1 MLLYIIRHG
10 DPIYVS
16 DSLTPKG
23 ILQAE
28 AVGKR
33 LAASKID
40 RIFSSP
46 MGRAKM
52 TAEPAC
58 RLLGLNYSIE
68 EWAHE
73 IGDERMTTYPDGV
86 PSSINILQN
95 TYLLENGAVN
105 ADYYQAYSTPA
116 VAASDMKKA
125 CTYIWENGKN
135 FLERLGYKE
144 DNGIY
149 RILQPNEEK
158 VALFCHAAF
167 AKSWIS
173 MLLHIPLHIFCG
185 GANYCHTGVT
195 ILEFSNNANGVTAP
209 RMLCYS
215 DTSHFYHDEKLEL
228 QYNNKIYF

>member
-10 DPIYVS
+10 DPIYET

-33 LAASKID
+33 LAASGID

-46 MGRAKM
+46 MGRAQM
-52 TAEPAC
+52 TAKPAC

-68 EWAHE
+68 PWAHE
-73 IGDERMTTYPDGV
+73 IGNERLTTYPDGNPLSV
-86 PSSINILQN
+86 NVLQN
-95 TYLLENGAVN
+95 TYFLENGAID
-105 ADYYQAYSTPA
+105 ADYFQAYSTPA
-116 VAASDMKKA
+116 IAASDMKKA
-125 CTYIWENGKN
+125 CTYIWENGKD

-144 DNGIY
+144 ENGIY
-149 RILQPNEEK
+149 KILQPNEEK

-167 AKSWIS
+167 AKAWIS
-173 MLLHIPLHIFCG
+173 MLLHIPLHIFSG
-185 GANYCHTGVT
+185 GATYCHTGVT
-195 ILEFSNNANGVTAP
+195 ILEFENNQNGITAP

-215 DTSHFYHDEKLEL
+215 DLSHFYKEDLEML
-228 QYNNKIYF
+228 YNNKKSI